1 MQVSP
6 SSSLLQALSS
16 VGQVKKPVAAQAQ
29 VQPVR
34 PDPLP
39 RPEGAA
45 PSSRAPDVQGR
56 PRLGQMIDIRV

>member
-39 RPEGAA
+39 RPEGTA
-45 PSSRAPDVQGR
+45 PSRAPDVQGR